1 MLKIK
6 SRRGRDNGGNHHDDH
21 DDAAVVDSISDSP
34 QCSGVNTVVSQL
46 ITASPTEVS
55 SYGYNLLYS

>member
-6 SRRGRDNGGNHHDDH
+6 SRRSRDGGDHGDH
-21 DDAAVVDSISDSP
+21 DDAAAVVESISDSP

-55 SYGYNLLYS
+55 SYYIPNHLI